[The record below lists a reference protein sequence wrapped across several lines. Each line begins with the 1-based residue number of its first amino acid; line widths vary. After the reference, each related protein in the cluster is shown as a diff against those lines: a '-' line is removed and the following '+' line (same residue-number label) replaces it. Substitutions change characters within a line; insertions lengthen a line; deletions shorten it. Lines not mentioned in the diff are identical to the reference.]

1 MDKSPVTVSAP
12 EKRRFRLPRGKARL
26 WQLAVCLLFFLAAL
40 FLRAFSDFDA
50 SPLFS
55 GAVSLRELALQAG
68 QALGRSTL
76 AEAFAKGFGETYT
89 GAAAVPQTSVSPTTV
104 LTKPAA
110 QTTLPP
116 AAAPQTTAPQTTVP
130 QTTVAVPKPA
140 ALPDNVSASVPAIA
154 FSYTAPLSGRITS
167 AFGYRIHPVDGDES
181 FHYGIDIAAAEG
193 TDVCAFAGG
202 RVIYAG
208 VGEINGKYMKIEHAD
223 GIVSMYA
230 HLSAFE
236 VCVGDT
242 VEEGQVIARSGS
254 TGKVTGPHLHFQLYA
269 DGLLI
274 DPASVL
280 GELPET

>member
-1 MDKSPVTVSAP
+1 MDKSPVTVPAP

-140 ALPDNVSASVPAIA
+140 ALPSNVSASVPAIA

-193 TDVCAFAGG
+193 SDVCAFAGG

-242 VEEGQVIARSGS
+242 VE
-254 TGKVTGPHLHFQLYA
+254 
-269 DGLLI
+269 
-274 DPASVL
+274 
-280 GELPET
+280 